1 MLRRRASVSPVPPLT
16 VAVSQAHW
24 FYEDFCRE
32 SPEGR
37 NFRGFS
43 LRDFAAVMFSQ
54 HPSLAQHKVRHA
66 LWSPRLR
73 RTCRAAL
80 TRTRRVCRTTRTT
93 SSSAS

>member
-1 MLRRRASVSPVPPLT
+1 MVLL
-16 VAVSQAHW
+16 QAHW

-32 SPEGR
+32 SPEGK

-66 LWSPRLR
+66 SWPRN
-73 RTCRAAL
+73 AAFYIASL
-80 TRTRRVCRTTRTT
+80 TR
-93 SSSAS
+93 

>member
-1 MLRRRASVSPVPPLT
+1 MVLL
-16 VAVSQAHW
+16 QAHW

-32 SPEGR
+32 SPEGK

-66 LWSPRLR
+66 SRPRN
-73 RTCRAAL
+73 AAFYIASL
-80 TRTRRVCRTTRTT
+80 TR
-93 SSSAS
+93 